1 MSTIKDIARH
11 AGVSVATV
19 SYVLNNTRYVSP
31 DKRERVIA
39 AVQELNYVPN
49 AAARGLRVRES
60 RTIGLIVSDISN
72 PFYPDLAK
80 ACEDVA
86 QQYGY
91 AVHMINTNDQPE
103 RMRQAVSQA
112 REGKID
118 GLIVTTALEADRELL
133 QSLLDREFP
142 VVLAHRRLEGLDAD
156 LIESDNYEGGM
167 LAARHMLA
175 LGHRRIAF
183 LSGVAGSPISERRVA
198 GYLQAMREAGIDV
211 LAEWVLPGEAKYANS
226 YERMVQYADMAPD
239 TRPTAIINVSDI
251 GAMGVLDAAA
261 DRGLRVPED
270 VAVMGFDDLFLA
282 AFRSVRLTTVR
293 IPRYEL
299 GRQATE
305 LLLKRIGKAK
315 TERRHVVLPVDLVV
329 RKTCGSEQADG

>member
-31 DKRERVIA
+31 DKKERVIA
-39 AVQELNYVPN
+39 AIQELNYVPN
-49 AAARGLRVRES
+49 AAARGLRARES

-86 QQYGY
+86 QRHGY
-91 AVHMINTNDQPE
+91 AVHMINTNDEPE

-133 QSLLDREFP
+133 ESLLDRGFP
-142 VVLAHRRLEGLDAD
+142 VVLAHRRLEGLGAD
-156 LIESDNYEGGM
+156 LIESDNFGGGKI
-167 LAARHMLA
+167 AARHMLA

-183 LSGVAGSPISERRVA
+183 LSGVEGSPISEWRVA
-198 GYLQAMREAGIDV
+198 GYRQAMREAGIDV
-211 LAEWVLPGEAKYANS
+211 RPEWVLSGEAKYAQS
-226 YERMVQYADMAPD
+226 YDRTIQYADMAAD
-239 TRPTAIINVSDI
+239 ARPTAIINVSDI

-261 DRGLRVPED
+261 DRGLRVPGD

-282 AFRSVRLTTVR
+282 AFRSVQLTTVR

-299 GRQATE
+299 GGQATE
-305 LLLKRIGKAK
+305 LLLKRIGKAEA
-315 TERRHVVLPVDLVV
+315 ERRHVVLPVDLVI
-329 RKTCGSEQADG
+329 RKTCGGEG

>member
-1 MSTIKDIARH
+1 MSTIKDIARR

-19 SYVLNNTRYVSP
+19 SYVLNNNRYVSP
-31 DKRERVIA
+31 EKKERVIA
-39 AVQELNYVPN
+39 AVRELNYVPN
-49 AAARGLRVRES
+49 AAARGLRARQS

-86 QQYGY
+86 QRHGY
-91 AVHMINTNDQPE
+91 AVHMINTDDRPE
-103 RMRQAVSQA
+103 RMWQALTQA

-118 GLIVTTALEADRELL
+118 GLIVTTALEADREPL
-133 QSLLDREFP
+133 QALVDRDFP
-142 VVLAHRRLEGLDAD
+142 VVLAHRRLDGLNAD
-156 LIESDNYEGGM
+156 LIESNNFEGGR

-175 LGHRRIAF
+175 RGHRRIAF

-198 GYLQAMREAGIDV
+198 GYREAMREAGV
-211 LAEWVLPGEAKYANS
+211 EVRPEWVVPGEAKYAES
-226 YERMVQYADMAPD
+226 YARMVEFANGAYGE
-239 TRPTAIINVSDI
+239 RPTAVINVSDI

-261 DRGLRVPED
+261 DCGLRVPED

-282 AFRSVRLTTVR
+282 AFRAVELTTVR

-299 GRQATE
+299 GRRATE
-305 LLLKRIGKAK
+305 LLLQRIAG
-315 TERRHVVLPVDLVV
+315 TELERQHIVLPVELVV
-329 RKTCGSEQADG
+329 RKT